1 MKLIE
6 RLRCCSPEVPTYS
19 GANYRLGA
27 KLRHGDEGQ

>member
-1 MKLIE
+1 MRLTE

-19 GANYRLGA
+19 GANYSLGA